1 MMNTR
6 NKALTVASLGFW
18 SIIIFYA
25 FTQVMPRARLG
36 TIFIGGTFSIYILNQ
51 GFDAYEDADYLD
63 LGLLSI
69 AGLITV
75 IVTGYLFLNFK
86 TLYTVRVAYALDYE
100 YVFAVAFLLVVLY
113 LTYREY
119 DMTFLAVVLAGIGYG
134 YFGNYIPGV
143 FGHGGISGQRMLQI
157 LVLEMDGFFGFL
169 TRLVAAW
176 ISLFILYA
184 GLLRG
189 YGAFDLMTR
198 MAIRS
203 AKYIRSGVAQ
213 SAVFS
218 SMIIGSINGSTAA
231 NTAMTGSFTIPLM
244 KKNGISRE
252 KAAGIEAVASTVG
265 QVLPP
270 VMGAGAFIMASLLN
284 IQYVNVLLAGIFPAA
299 IMVIAIAIGV
309 HYMSINEID
318 QNQINISEFIDT
330 NKTQQ
335 ELAIEMISLVIPF
348 FILIY
353 TLGIAQWTVMTS
365 GLYACLSMMVTGGV
379 TPLVKSVASNEGA
392 YKESVF
398 IGVQNTLDGLRFGA
412 ISLASIA
419 IIMAAINGVVDILLV
434 TGVPSA
440 LSLGLIAIS
449 GGVMVMAVILA
460 MVISIILG
468 LGMPTAAAYLIVAL
482 LIAPSLINQF
492 GIPELAAHY
501 FVFYCAILAA
511 ITPPIATSV
520 AVGTGIAGSNFWKT
534 AYESLK
540 LAVPLFVLPFSF
552 VYHPELVTPHIN
564 VETITTSLLVFTG
577 AFGIIHGLNY
587 AGGSLTKP
595 ARKVSRGGYAIL
607 GVVAMTTNAFWLQAG
622 ASLLILVFVLLDTQ
636 VFELRQLSVVRR

>member
-1 MMNTR
+1 MVYRKPT
-6 NKALTVASLGFW
+6 LTVSSLIFW

-25 FTQVMPRARLG
+25 LTQVMPRARLG
-36 TIFIGGTFSIYILNQ
+36 TIFIGSLFSVYILNEL
-51 GFDAYEDADYLD
+51 FDAYEEGNSLEF
-63 LGLLSI
+63 GLLSVT
-69 AGLITV
+69 GLTNV
-75 IVTGYLFLNFK
+75 IVTGYLFLNFEV
-86 TLYTVRVAYALDYE
+86 LYTVRVAYALDYE
-100 YVFAVAFLLVVLY
+100 YVLAIAFLLVVLY

-119 DMTFLAVVLAGIGYG
+119 DVTFLAVVLVGIGYG
-134 YFGNYIPGV
+134 YFGNYIPGI
-143 FGHGGISGQRMLQI
+143 FGHGGITADRMLQI

-198 MAIRS
+198 IAIRS
-203 AKYIRSGVAQ
+203 SKYIRSGVAQ

-244 KKNGISRE
+244 KKNGTPSE

-284 IQYVNVLLAGIFPAA
+284 VEYVTVLLAGLFPAA
-299 IMVIAIAIGV
+299 IMVLAIAIGV

-318 QNQINISEFIDT
+318 QDNIEIDEFIDT
-330 NKTQQ
+330 SKTGP
-335 ELAIEMISLVIPF
+335 ELGIEGVSLVIPF
-348 FILIY
+348 VILIY

-365 GLYACLSMMVTGGV
+365 GLYASLSMMLTGGI
-379 TPLVKSVASNEGA
+379 TPLAKSIMSRERVI
-392 YKESVF
+392 KEPLLT
-398 IGVQNTLDGLRFGA
+398 GVRNTLDGLRYGA
-412 ISLASIA
+412 ISLAGIA
-419 IIMAAINGVVDILLV
+419 IIMAAINGIVDILLV

-449 GGVMVMAVILA
+449 GGIMVVAVVLA

-492 GIPELAAHY
+492 GVPELASHF

-520 AVGTGIAGSNFWKT
+520 AVGTGIAGSDFWRT
-534 AYESLK
+534 ALEAMK

-552 VYHPELVTPHIN
+552 VYHPELVTPN
-564 VETITTSLLVFTG
+564 VNPDTIVTALFVFTG

-587 AGGSLTKP
+587 AGGMFVKCAGRL
-595 ARKVSRGGYAIL
+595 SRGGYAIV
-607 GVVAMTTNAFWLQAG
+607 GVVVMTTTVFWLQAG
-622 ASLLILVFVLLDTQ
+622 AAFLIILLIVLDFQ
-636 VFELRQLSVVRR
+636 MFDLRKLSPAT

>member
-1 MMNTR
+1 MNFKNR
-6 NKALTVASLGFW
+6 VLTVCSIAFW
-18 SIIIFYA
+18 SIIIYYA
-25 FTQVMPRARLG
+25 FTQVMTRARLG
-36 TIFIGGTFSIYILNQ
+36 TLFIGGTFTIYILNE
-51 GFDAYEDADYLD
+51 GFKAYEDTDNLSLA
-63 LGLLSI
+63 LLSI
-69 AGLITV
+69 SGITTL
-75 IVTGYLFLNFK
+75 IVTGYLFINFQA
-86 TLYTVRVAYALDYE
+86 LYTVRVAYALDHE
-100 YVFAVAFLLVVLY
+100 YVLAVAFLLIVLY

-119 DMTFLAVVLAGIGYG
+119 DVTFLAVVLVGIGYG
-134 YFGNYIPGV
+134 YFGNYVPGI
-143 FGHGGISGQRMLQI
+143 FGHGGITGKRMLQI

-198 MAIRS
+198 IAIRS
-203 AKYIRSGVAQ
+203 SKYIRSGVAQ

-244 KKNGISRE
+244 KKNGTPPE

-284 IQYVNVLLAGIFPAA
+284 ISYVTVLVAGLFPAA
-299 IMVIAIAIGV
+299 IMVLAIAIGV
-309 HYMSINEID
+309 HYMSINEITED
-318 QNQINISEFIDT
+318 QIEIEEFIDT
-330 NKTQQ
+330 SKTKQD
-335 ELAIEMISLVIPF
+335 LAIEMVSLFIPF
-348 FILIY
+348 SILIY

-365 GLYACLSMMVTGGV
+365 GLYACLSMMVTGGL
-379 TPLVKSVASNEGA
+379 TPLAKSVASKEGD
-392 YKESVF
+392 YKGSIVTGM
-398 IGVQNTLDGLRFGA
+398 INTLDGFRHGA
-412 ISLASIA
+412 ISLAGIA

-449 GGVMVMAVILA
+449 GGIMVLAVILA

-492 GIPELAAHY
+492 AVPELAAHF

-520 AVGTGIAGSNFWKT
+520 AVGTGIAGSDFWKT
-534 AYESLK
+534 AYQAMK
-540 LAVPLFVLPFSF
+540 LAIPLFVLPFSF
-552 VYHPELVTPHIN
+552 VYHPELVDPNIGRD
-564 VETITTSLLVFTG
+564 TIVTSLLVFTG
-577 AFGIIHGLNY
+577 AVGIIHGLNFMGESFTKR
-587 AGGSLTKP
+587 GGEF
-595 ARKVSRGGYAIL
+595 ARIGYAIV
-607 GVVAMTTNAFWLQAG
+607 GVVAMTTTIFWLQAG
-622 ASLLILVFVLLDTQ
+622 AALLILLLVLLDIR
-636 VFELRQLSVVRR
+636 VFELQQLSVVKR